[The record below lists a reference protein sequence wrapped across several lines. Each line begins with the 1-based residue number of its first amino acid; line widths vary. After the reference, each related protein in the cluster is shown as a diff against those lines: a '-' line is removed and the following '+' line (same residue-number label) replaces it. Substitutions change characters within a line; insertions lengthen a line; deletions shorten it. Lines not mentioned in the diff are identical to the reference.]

1 MKIVME
7 NIQLGTDHWLKLI
20 HFREK
25 KMLRMIVKIK
35 NFGTFCKIIRII
47 KKLQMSNAKILQT

>member
-1 MKIVME
+1 ME